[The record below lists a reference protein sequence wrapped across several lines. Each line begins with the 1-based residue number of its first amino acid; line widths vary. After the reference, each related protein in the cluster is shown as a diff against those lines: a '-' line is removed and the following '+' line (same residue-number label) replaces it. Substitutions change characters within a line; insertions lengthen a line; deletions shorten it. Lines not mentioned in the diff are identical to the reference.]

1 MLSRAH
7 TRRSAVGRLKRPG
20 RLLSCILNVVPQ
32 WHVKTW
38 CRKVRWQL
46 CCTTCCRRNMG
57 QRDMLTTDR
66 LDRSGAPKI
75 GCTSGNEMRCPD
87 HVVIEVETLQSFCR
101 CPAASRSRV
110 QRRDAASRSRAQRR
124 DAASRS
130 RVQRRDAASRSR
142 ARKHCAYSR

>member
-46 CCTTCCRRNMG
+46 CCTTCCRRNVG

-75 GCTSGNEMRCPD
+75 GRTSGNEMRCPD

-101 CPAASRSRV
+101 KPDLASLAGQIQNRKLLGVEPCISLLLL
-110 QRRDAASRSRAQRR
+110 RRDLDKPGNVDPRQR
-124 DAASRS
+124 
-130 RVQRRDAASRSR
+130 
-142 ARKHCAYSR
+142 